1 MSCAQRTLFFTT
13 LLLLPSF
20 ISFSQDRCATV
31 QYEEQLKFK
40 NPKKE
45 STQQF
50 EDWMKQRLPLR
61 PMKSGRTQETQAT
74 YLIPVVV
81 HIIHNGE
88 PEGTGTNLSTAQ
100 IQSQIDVLNK
110 DYQRLNADAG
120 NTPASFL
127 PLASSVDVEFVL
139 AKQDPI
145 GAPANGIVRVQGTQS
160 SWSVN
165 DNSIFKSLSYWPAE
179 KYFNIWVVAFNDQT
193 IGYAQFPVSALPGL
207 EASPNDRLT
216 DGVVISYTAFGS
228 IDDGAFDLDSKY
240 NKGRTL
246 THEAGH
252 FFGLRHIWGDDGSQ
266 CNGTDYVDDTPNQA
280 GSYLNQCPSG
290 TKTSCSSDDMY
301 MNYMDYTNDA
311 CMNLFTVGQVGRVNV
326 VMQNS
331 PRRATLL
338 NSVGAFDPTPVA
350 IDGAIKK
357 IITPG
362 TSICGDAIIP
372 AIQIQNL
379 GTNTIT
385 SVRAQLKVNN
395 TIIETKDFSI
405 NLPNLQTG
413 ELQFSTYTP
422 LPSSMTFNFEILLV
436 NGVSDGV
443 TFNNANSVTTTVP
456 PLVSLPV
463 SEVFNTIPSNWTI
476 RNPDNLT
483 GWSLLTTPSNGKSL
497 FLNSYDYENQG
508 ALDQLLSPVLDLTN
522 VSYAYLKFDRAY
534 EYYGAGNE
542 DRLRILV
549 SSSCDFNKTSTLVF
563 DKGGLDL
570 ATTPTSTGSYFLP
583 TDSQWET
590 EVIPL
595 SQFIGS
601 KIQLL
606 FESVNGYGNN
616 QFLDNIVIASDEL
629 TDLSLLSLDNPSP
642 VSCSVNIAPSIRVQN
657 QGTTPITS
665 FKVHIELN
673 GQTQPVQTISNL
685 NIQPGAD
692 EAISLNALVLVT
704 GSNTISV
711 SLTDPNNVIDS
722 NPDNNSF
729 TFKRIINGVS
739 DIIPLRENFEGA
751 FQTQWTVISQAQQ
764 EIWTPTSTNEG
775 ISMAFT
781 AFNNT
786 NLGEESWLVSPVMNL
801 SSAKEASLFFDNAYA
816 LSSTGEDR
824 LRVLYSEDCGA
835 TFNSILL
842 SQSGFSLST
851 AESEASW
858 TPSTE
863 GDWRKNKIILNSLV
877 GKSNLRF
884 AFVATAQNGNNLYL
898 DNIEFFIDDYD
909 DFFGDY
915 PEQLLDKEFMPAENS
930 YAIYGETDQNIRITF
945 NLLERQPIDL
955 KIYNMAGQ
963 EILHNTLPE
972 TLNQTYYLDLGY
984 QSTGIYIVKVQY
996 GNTVTARRIY
1006 LFN

>member
-1 MSCAQRTLFFTT
+1 MSCAQRTLFITT
-13 LLLLPSF
+13 LLFLLPYH
-20 ISFSQDRCATV
+20 SFSQDRCATV
-31 QYEEQLKFK
+31 QYDEQLKFK

-50 EDWMKQRLPLR
+50 ENWMKQRVALR
-61 PMKSGRTQETQAT
+61 PLKTGRTQETQAA

-88 PEGTGTNLSTAQ
+88 ATGTGTNLSDAQ
-100 IQSQIDVLNK
+100 ILSQINVLNE
-110 DYQRLNADAG
+110 DYQRLNVDAT
-120 NTPASFL
+120 NTPAAFL
-127 PLASSVDVEFVL
+127 PLASNVDVEFVL

-145 GAPANGIVRVQGTQS
+145 GAPSNGIVRVQGTQS

-165 DNSIFKSLSYWPAE
+165 DNSIFKALSYWPAE

-207 EASPNDRLT
+207 EASPDDRLT

-228 IDDGAFDLDSKY
+228 IDDGAFDLDIKY

-280 GSYLNQCPSG
+280 GSYLNQCPTG

-338 NSVGAFDPTPVA
+338 NSIGAFDPTPVA

-362 TSICGDAIIP
+362 TSVCGDAIIP
-372 AIQIQNL
+372 EIQIQNL
-379 GTNTIT
+379 GNNTIT
-385 SVRAQLKVNN
+385 SVRAQLKVNS
-395 TIIETKDFSI
+395 TIIETKDFTI
-405 NLPNLQTG
+405 NLPTLQTG
-413 ELQFSTYTP
+413 ELQFSSYTP
-422 LPSSMTFNFEILLV
+422 SSSPLTFNFEILLV
-436 NGVSDGV
+436 NGVSDGI
-443 TFNNANSVTTTVP
+443 TFNNTNTITTTVP
-456 PLVSLPV
+456 PLVNLPV
-463 SEVFNTIPSNWTI
+463 SEVFNTIPTNWTV

-483 GWSLLTTPSNGKSL
+483 GWALLNTPSNGNAL
-497 FLNSYDYENQG
+497 YLNSYDYENQG
-508 ALDQLLSPVLDLTN
+508 ALDQLISPVLDLTN
-522 VSYAYLKFDRAY
+522 VAYAYLKFDRAY

-542 DRLRILV
+542 DRLRILI
-549 SSSCDFNKTSTLVF
+549 SSSCDYNKTSTQVF
-563 DKGGLDL
+563 DKSGLDL

-583 TDSQWET
+583 TDTQWET

-601 KIQLL
+601 KIQIL

-616 QFLDNIVIASDEL
+616 QFLDNIVIATDEL
-629 TDLSLLSLDNPSP
+629 TDLALISLENPSP
-642 VSCSVNIAPSIRVQN
+642 VSCSINVTPSIRVQN
-657 QGTTPITS
+657 QGTTPITN
-665 FKVHIELN
+665 FKVQIELN
-673 GQTQPVQTISNL
+673 GQTQPAQTISNL

-692 EAISLNALVLVT
+692 AAFSLNALTFLT
-704 GSNTISV
+704 GSNSFSVTISN
-711 SLTDPNNVIDS
+711 PNNVIDS
-722 NPDNNSF
+722 NPVNDSYSY
-729 TFKRIINGVS
+729 KRIVNAAS
-739 DIIPLRENFEGA
+739 NIIPLRENFEGNYQA
-751 FQTQWTVISQAQQ
+751 QWTIVSQGQ
-764 EIWTPTSTNEG
+764 EELWTPSITNEG

-781 AFNNT
+781 AFNNP

-801 SSAKEASLFFDNAYA
+801 SRVKEASLFFDNAYA

-851 AESEASW
+851 AESDASW

-863 GDWRKNKIILNSLV
+863 SDWRKNKIILNSLA

-898 DNIEFFIDDYD
+898 DNIEFFMDDYD
-909 DFFGDY
+909 DYFGDE
-915 PEQLLDKEFMPAENS
+915 PEQLLADENMPPENS
-930 YAIYGETDQNIRITF
+930 YAIYGEADQNIRITF
-945 NLLERQPIDL
+945 NLLERQPVDL
-955 KIYNMAGQ
+955 RIYNMAGQ
-963 EILHNTLPE
+963 QILHNTLPE
-972 TLNQTYYLDLGY
+972 TLNQTYYLDLGF

>member
-1 MSCAQRTLFFTT
+1 MSCAPRSLFITT
-13 LLLLPSF
+13 LLLLLSF
-20 ISFSQDRCATV
+20 SSFSQDRCATV
-31 QYEEQLKFK
+31 LYEEQLKLK
-40 NPKKE
+40 NPRKE

-50 EDWMKQRLPLR
+50 EDWMKQRVALR
-61 PMKSGRTQETQAT
+61 PKSFARTQETQAT
-74 YLIPVVV
+74 NLIPVVV

-88 PEGTGTNLSTAQ
+88 AVGTGTNLSDAQ
-100 IQSQIDVLNK
+100 IQSQIDVLNE

-120 NTPASFL
+120 NTPSNFL

-145 GAPANGIVRVQGTQS
+145 GAPSNGIVRVQGTQT

-165 DNSIFKSLSYWPAE
+165 DNSIFKALSYWPAE

-228 IDDGAFDLDSKY
+228 IDDGAFSLDSKY

-246 THEAGH
+246 THETGH

-290 TKTSCSSDDMY
+290 TKTSCSTDDMY

-311 CMNLFTVGQVGRVNV
+311 CMNLFTIGQVGRINV

-338 NSVGAFDPTPVA
+338 NSAGAFDPVPVA

-357 IITPG
+357 VVIPG
-362 TSICGDAIIP
+362 SSACGDAIIP
-372 AIQIQNL
+372 TIQIQNL
-379 GTNTIT
+379 GINTIT
-385 SVRAQLKVNN
+385 SVRAQMKVNSV
-395 TIIETKDFSI
+395 TIETKDFTL

-413 ELQFSTYTP
+413 DLQFSSYTP
-422 LPSSMTFNFEILLV
+422 FVSSLLFNFEILLV
-436 NGVSDGV
+436 NGVTDGV
-443 TFNNANSVTTTVP
+443 SFNNSSIVTTTVP

-463 SEVFNTIPSNWTI
+463 SENFNTLPPNWTI
-476 RNPDNLT
+476 RNPDNLV
-483 GWSLLTTPSNGKSL
+483 GWSLLNTPTNGKSL
-497 FLNSYDYENQG
+497 YLNSYDYENQG

-534 EYYGAGNE
+534 EYYGVGNE

-549 SSSCDFNKTSTLVF
+549 SSACDFNQTSTLVF
-563 DKGGLDL
+563 DKAGLDL
-570 ATTPTSTGSYFLP
+570 ATTPASTGSYFLP
-583 TDSQWET
+583 GDSEWNT

-616 QFLDNIVIASDEL
+616 QFLDNIVIATDEL
-629 TDLSLLSLDNPSP
+629 TDLALISLDSPSP
-642 VSCSVNIAPSIRVQN
+642 VSCNANVSPSIRVQN
-657 QGTTPITS
+657 QGTTPITN
-665 FKVHIELN
+665 FKVQVTLN
-673 GQTQPVQTISNL
+673 GKVQAIQTISNL
-685 NIQPGAD
+685 NIQPGED
-692 EAISLNALVLVT
+692 EAVSLSTVSLSS
-704 GSNTISV
+704 GSNSFSV
-711 SLTDPNNVIDS
+711 SISNPNSVIDS
-722 NPDNNSF
+722 NPANDSF
-729 TFKRIINGVS
+729 TYKRIINS
-739 DIIPLRENFEGA
+739 ESNIIPLRENFEGNY
-751 FQTQWTVISQAQQ
+751 QPQWTIISQEQE
-764 EIWTPTSTNEG
+764 EIWTPASTNEG

-781 AFNNT
+781 AFNNP
-786 NLGEESWLVSPVMNL
+786 NLGEESWLVSPVMDF
-801 SSAKEASLFFDNAYA
+801 SRVQEASLFFDNAYA
-816 LSSTGEDR
+816 LSSTGEDQ

-842 SQSGFSLST
+842 SQSGSSLST
-851 AESEASW
+851 VDSDASW
-858 TPSTE
+858 TPATE
-863 GDWRKNKIILNSLV
+863 ADWRSNKIILNELI

-909 DFFGDY
+909 DFFGNV
-915 PEQLLDKEFMPAENS
+915 PEQILSDENMPAEDS
-930 YAIYGETDQNIRITF
+930 YAIYGEADQNLRITF
-945 NLLERQPIDL
+945 NLLERQPVDL
-955 KIYNMAGQ
+955 RIYNMAGQ

-972 TLNQTYYLDLGY
+972 TLNQTYYLDIGY

-996 GNTVTARRIY
+996 GSNVSARRIY

>member
-20 ISFSQDRCATV
+20 ISYSQDRCATV

-50 EDWMKQRLPLR
+50 EDWMNQRVALR
-61 PMKSGRTQETQAT
+61 PLKSGRTQETQAT

-88 PEGTGTNLSTAQ
+88 AEGTGTNLSAAQ
-100 IQSQIDVLNK
+100 IQSQINVLNK
-110 DYQRLNADAG
+110 DYQRLNADAS
-120 NTPASFL
+120 NTPAAFL
-127 PLASSVDVEFVL
+127 PLASNVDVEFVL

-145 GAPANGIVRVQGTQS
+145 GAPSNGIVRVQGTQS

-165 DNSIFKSLSYWPAE
+165 DNSIFKALSYWPAE

-207 EASPNDRLT
+207 EASPDDRLT

-228 IDDGAFDLDSKY
+228 IDDGTFDLDNKY

-246 THEAGH
+246 THETGH

-280 GSYLNQCPSG
+280 GSYLNQCPTG

-311 CMNLFTVGQVGRVNV
+311 CMNLFTTGQVGRVNV

-331 PRRATLL
+331 PRRASLL

-362 TSICGDAIIP
+362 TSVCGDAIIP
-372 AIQIQNL
+372 TIQIQNL
-379 GTNTIT
+379 GTNAIT
-385 SVRAQLKVNN
+385 SVRARVKVNN

-405 NLPNLQTG
+405 NLSNLQTG
-413 ELQFSTYTP
+413 ELQFSSYTP
-422 LPSSMTFNFEILLV
+422 SSGPLTFNFEILLV
-436 NGVSDGV
+436 NGVSDGI
-443 TFNNANSVTTTVP
+443 TFNNVSTITTAVP
-456 PLVSLPV
+456 PLVNLPV

-483 GWSLLTTPSNGKSL
+483 GWSLLNTPSNGKSL
-497 FLNSYDYENQG
+497 YLNSYDYENQG
-508 ALDQLLSPVLDLTN
+508 ALDQLISPVLDLTN

-542 DRLRILV
+542 DRLRILI

-570 ATTPTSTGSYFLP
+570 ATTSTSSGSYFLP
-583 TDSQWET
+583 TDSQWKT

-601 KIQLL
+601 KIQIL

-629 TDLSLLSLDNPSP
+629 TDLSLLTLDNPSP
-642 VSCSVNIAPSIRVQN
+642 VSCNVNITPSIRVQN

-673 GQTQPVQTISNL
+673 GQTQPTQKISNL

-692 EAISLNALVLVT
+692 AAISLNAIVLVT
-704 GSNTISV
+704 GSNTIAV
-711 SLTDPNNVIDS
+711 SLSDPNNVIDS
-722 NPDNNSF
+722 NPGNNSF
-729 TFKRIINGVS
+729 TFKRIINGS
-739 DIIPLRENFEGA
+739 SNIIPLRENFEGN
-751 FQTQWTVISQAQQ
+751 FQNQWTVLSQAQQ
-764 EIWTPTSTNEG
+764 EVWTPASTNEG
-775 ISMAFT
+775 ISLAFT

-786 NLGEESWLVSPVMNL
+786 NLGEESWLVSPVLNL
-801 SSAKEASLFFDNAYA
+801 SSVKEASLFFDNAYA
-816 LSSTGEDR
+816 LSSKGEER

-835 TFNSILL
+835 TFNAILL

-851 AESEASW
+851 AESESAW

-863 GDWRKNKIILNSLV
+863 SDWRKNKIMLNTLA

-898 DNIEFFIDDYD
+898 DNIEFFIDDFD
-909 DFFGDY
+909 DLFGGE
-915 PEQLLDKEFMPAENS
+915 PEQLLADENMPPEDNYS
-930 YAIYGETDQNIRITF
+930 IYGEADQNIRITF
-945 NLLERQPIDL
+945 NLLERQPVDL
-955 KIYNMAGQ
+955 RIYNMAGQ